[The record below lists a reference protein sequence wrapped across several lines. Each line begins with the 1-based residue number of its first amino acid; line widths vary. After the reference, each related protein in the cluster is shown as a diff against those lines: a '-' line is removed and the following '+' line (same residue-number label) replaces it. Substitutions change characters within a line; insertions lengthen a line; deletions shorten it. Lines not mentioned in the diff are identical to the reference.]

1 MAKLWLL
8 QLALLFV
15 AALFGATASKAT
27 GWSPSEVANPRLEPA
42 RCGRPTVDRS
52 SLCDPDDI
60 LTLESKDIVEGYI
73 NVHTAGRGAEVAVL
87 ILERMSQS
95 WLEANANDI
104 DVSAERFARAVH
116 DDWGVGD
123 RVKHDGIVVFLS
135 IVDRVAYI
143 SRGDSLTLKLNKA
156 NIDGM
161 ISHMRPHLRSRDY
174 EKALSTAVVEIG
186 MIVQGKALPGVTD
199 ESETSAVFWG
209 LLAVI
214 LGWLAWSSYAEHRRV
229 GQLNRGRAALNSLMT
244 EVNLAHAENAEDP
257 AGAPRLRSV
266 SGRNSAAGAGA
277 GAGAGADAATVAG
290 ERIFASKS
298 CPICLEDY
306 VTNDEQHAQR
316 PNKLGCGHCFCHGC
330 LSEFLKTPEG
340 TKCPI
345 CRAPVDGKRPPQR
358 PAQHPTPQAPP
369 PPPSPQDHQPS
380 ENQRPRP
387 FWSWG
392 AGAGAGAG
400 GCSVDPGVSVPP
412 PAMGMRWS
420 RSTPEL
426 LFRIRRMHYLYPE
439 VMDAH
444 TMGALSSGV
453 SAGDVQQVRVAVEAR
468 SAAVQSIVTS
478 IQSRAAAK
486 SAGSGGS
493 KMRGSFGGGRSGGGG
508 GGRW

>member
-1 MAKLWLL
+1 MAKGF
-8 QLALLFV
+8 LFV
-15 AALFGATASKAT
+15 AALLQLGVAAASKTT
-27 GWSPSEVANPRLEPA
+27 GWSPSEVANPRTEPA
-42 RCGRPTVDRS
+42 RCGRPTVERS

-73 NVHTAGRGAEVAVL
+73 NVHTAGRGAEVA
-87 ILERMSQS
+87 ILVIERMSQN
-95 WLEANANDI
+95 WLEANGNDI

-116 DDWGVGD
+116 DGWGVGD

-143 SRGDSLTLKLNKA
+143 SRGDGLTRQLSKA
-156 NIDGM
+156 SIDGM
-161 ISHMRPHLRSRDY
+161 ILHMRPHLRSRDY
-174 EKALSTAVVEIG
+174 EKALSTGVVEIG
-186 MIVQGKALPGVTD
+186 MIVQGKALPPAHEFENSG
-199 ESETSAVFWG
+199 VFWG

-214 LGWLAWSSYAEHRRV
+214 LGWLAWTTYSEHRRV
-229 GQLNRGRAALNSLMT
+229 SNLNRGREALNSLMT
-244 EVNLAHAENAEDP
+244 EVNLAHAETPED
-257 AGAPRLRSV
+257 AGDAGVPRQRV

-277 GAGAGADAATVAG
+277 GADAATGAG
-290 ERIFASKS
+290 ERVFASKS

-306 VTNDEQHAQR
+306 ITNDEQHAQR
-316 PNKLGCGHCFCHGC
+316 PAKLVFCGHCFCHGC
-330 LSEFLKTPEG
+330 LGEFLKTPEG

-345 CRAPVDGKRPPQR
+345 CRAPVDGKRPAQR
-358 PAQHPTPQAPP
+358 PTQHPSPP
-369 PPPSPQDHQPS
+369 PPPPLQDHQPS
-380 ENQRPRP
+380 EDQRPRR

-392 AGAGAGAG
+392 ADAGAGAG
-400 GCSVDPGVSVPP
+400 SGGCSVDTGVFVPP
-412 PAMGMRWS
+412 PAMGAHWS

-439 VMDAH
+439 VMDVH

-453 SAGDVQQVRVAVEAR
+453 SAGDVQQVRVAVENRA
-468 SAAVQSIVTS
+468 AAVQSIVTS
-478 IQSRAAAK
+478 IQSRAAAR